1 MRAEYAKYQGDDRS
15 KLAELQSTVLKA
27 FGEVEQAM
35 VAAKF
40 LIAREQAII
49 EALKSAEEAAEDPAS
64 RRRDFIENMK
74 RDNVNMN
81 PSGEVVIPD
90 DLHDLEIWT
99 VSTGDLERGSL
110 RSSG

>member
-1 MRAEYAKYQGDDRS
+1 M
-15 KLAELQSTVLKA
+15 
-27 FGEVEQAM
+27 
-35 VAAKF
+35 AARI
-40 LIAREQAII
+40 LHAAL
-49 EALKSAEEAAEDPAS
+49 EAAEEAAEDPAS

-99 VSTGDLERGSL
+99 VSTGAGARASPQ
-110 RSSG
+110 